1 MGLDPGPFLSQQHPK
16 FAWSVIASMY
26 IGNVLLLAM
35 NIPLIGLFIKLLN
48 VPYKVLLSIILV
60 FAFIGVYA
68 VNNSLFDLG
77 LMIAIGVTGYVLRKL
92 DFSPVPLI
100 LGLVLGDKIEMAFR
114 RSLIMSNGNP
124 IIFVTRPISLGILV
138 LAVVFVILLIL
149 SIRKKLVREADA

>member
-1 MGLDPGPFLSQQHPK
+1 MS
-16 FAWSVIASMY
+16 S
-26 IGNVLLLAM
+26 
-35 NIPLIGLFIKLLN
+35 
-48 VPYKVLLSIILV
+48 YKVLLSIILV

-77 LMIAIGVTGYVLRKL
+77 LMIVIGMIGYVLRKL

-124 IIFVTRPISLGILV
+124 VIFVTRPLSPGH
-138 LAVVFVILLIL
+138 LL
-149 SIRKKLVREADA
+149 SFCHSRT